1 MLPKQVLRVQSH
13 RQVKNNFRKGKKKQ
27 HNEHKPVRLN
37 WIREDEVKKTCFKRN
52 KPSVG
57 VSLDVASSV
66 SDCHPPNEQLTDC
79 VTVLSNLAPPENRSR
94 PGLVRSV
101 LSGVSALFTVDLR
114 LMWSTNYVF
123 WALLSR
129 GFGKT
134 ENKLCWDLAFQVGLL
149 LAVSSFVDKSC
160 NSFVWI
166 LYLLSDCQLFLCK
179 ISN

>member
-13 RQVKNNFRKGKKKQ
+13 RQVKNNFRKGEKK

-79 VTVLSNLAPPENRSR
+79 VTVVSNLAPPENRSR

-134 ENKLCWDLAFQVGLL
+134 ENKLNRD
-149 LAVSSFVDKSC
+149 FVYFEC
-160 NSFVWI
+160 
-166 LYLLSDCQLFLCK
+166 C
-179 ISN
+179 